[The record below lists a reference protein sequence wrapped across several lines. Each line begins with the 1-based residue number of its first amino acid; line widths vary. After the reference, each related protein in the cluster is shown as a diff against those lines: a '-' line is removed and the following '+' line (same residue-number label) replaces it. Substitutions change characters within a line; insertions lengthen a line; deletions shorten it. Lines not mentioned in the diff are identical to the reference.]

1 MTWQVYQACIAEF
14 FRRAPNANVGE
25 NVEVI
30 GKSSTVRMLD
40 VLVEVPIKVTF
51 GRALEISVDV
61 KEKEYGRNPI
71 FYQ

>member
-1 MTWQVYQACIAEF
+1 MTWQVYQACTAEF
-14 FRRAPNANVGE
+14 FRRAPNTNVGE

-51 GRALEISVDV
+51 GRTLEIAVDV